1 MADAS
6 VRMARLADVQAAAAA
21 QLRAWQADGVLP
33 PEALEGHD
41 ESTMAR
47 GWERAVIAPPSRRHQ
62 LLVAL
67 DGDRVVGLAAI
78 TPAADPDCDPDTDS
92 ELVLLV
98 VDPDARNQGH
108 GSRLLAA
115 SARHAAEGGAQRLY
129 VWAAATDDR
138 LRAFLDAAGWAAD
151 GAHRTLDRYG
161 DDSVLLRQVRL
172 GTSLDRS
179 PDAA

>member
-6 VRMARLADVQAAAAA
+6 VRLARLADVQAAASA

-33 PEALEGHD
+33 ADALEGHD
-41 ESTMAR
+41 ESVVAR
-47 GWERAVIAPPSRRHQ
+47 GWERAVLAPPSRRHQ

-67 DGDRVVGLAAI
+67 DGSDVVGLAAI
-78 TPAADPDCDPDTDS
+78 APATDPDCNPETDT
-92 ELVLLV
+92 ELLLLV
-98 VDPDARNQGH
+98 VDPGARLQGH

-115 SARHAAEGGAQRLY
+115 AAHHAADGGADRLY
-129 VWAAATDDR
+129 VWVAANDDL

-161 DDSVLLRQVRL
+161 DETVLLRQVRL
-172 GTSLDRS
+172 GTTLDRS

>member
-1 MADAS
+1 M
-6 VRMARLADVQAAAAA
+6 QAAAVA

-33 PEALEGHD
+33 EGALDGHD
-41 ESTMAR
+41 ESVVAR
-47 GWERAVIAPPSRRHQ
+47 GWERAVLAPPSRRHQ

-67 DGDRVVGLAAI
+67 DGDRVVGLAALA
-78 TPAADPDCDPDTDS
+78 PATDPDCDPATDT
-92 ELVLLV
+92 ELLLLV
-98 VDPDARNQGH
+98 VDPDERSNGH

-115 SARHAAEGGAQRLY
+115 AAHQAAEGGAERLY
-129 VWAAATDDR
+129 VWAAANDDL
-138 LRAFLDAAGWAAD
+138 LRRFLDAAGWAAD

-161 DDSVLLRQVRL
+161 DDTVLLRQVRL